1 MVHNDGKVTIDT
13 TDAGAVV
20 HIFDLSGI
28 VRVGIETFV
37 NIVGKFLSNVVAMEA
52 PAHVSMTVVDFP
64 KGWATIDTGYN
75 LVPRSIFGPETLLWL
90 NRRNID
96 IGKRFKEER
105 NPTKDS
111 GQHHQ

>member
-1 MVHNDGKVTIDT
+1 MRIPEELVPPTKRKGKKLVCFGIVGSMVHNDGKVTIDT

-75 LVPRSIFGPETLLWL
+75 LVPRSIFGP
-90 NRRNID
+90 
-96 IGKRFKEER
+96 
-105 NPTKDS
+105 
-111 GQHHQ
+111 